1 MQPVDTNAIQTP
13 TSPLGNFPE
22 LANMY
27 RSNFQIIPS
36 QAQASSQAQADQ
48 TTVAN
53 QKAASSSSSNYQ
65 QIARSDGGFGFYD
78 PQGNEISASQYAA
91 ATGKAPTDVLKN
103 STNPIDIGYQKDFK
117 DLQDYIN
124 LKLQSSK
131 DTAAAQKAKAI
142 EQDVQKTTKI
152 NIAKMTPAQ
161 LISTFQSAYPTIYG
175 ANQGN
180 APGVQAGHTFIP
192 QATSSFVQNS
202 GSGGNFSL

>member
-1 MQPVDTNAIQTP
+1 MGPASAPQNIQTP

-22 LANMY
+22 LAQMY
-27 RSNFQIIPS
+27 QSSFQLPLSNAQTGS
-36 QAQASSQAQADQ
+36 QANADQ
-48 TTVAN
+48 ITVAN
-53 QKAASSSSSNYQ
+53 QKAAQSAGNYR
-65 QIARSDGGFGFYD
+65 QIPLPDGGFGFVD
-78 PQGNEISASQYAA
+78 PTGKEISASEYAA

-142 EQDVQKTTKI
+142 EADVQKSYKI

-161 LISTFQSAYPTIYG
+161 LIATFQSAYPTIYG
-175 ANQGN
+175 ANQNN
-180 APGVQAGHTFIP
+180 APGVPSGHTFIP
-192 QATSSFVQNS
+192 QATDSFVQNS
-202 GSGGNFSL
+202 GGGAFNL

>member
-1 MQPVDTNAIQTP
+1 MDPNAVQTP
-13 TSPLGNFPE
+13 ASPLGNFPE
-22 LANMY
+22 LAAMY
-27 RSNFQIIPS
+27 QSSFQAPLSNAITN
-36 QAQASSQAQADQ
+36 SQAQADQ
-48 TTVAN
+48 TTVSNAKSA
-53 QKAASSSSSNYQ
+53 QSASNYQ
-65 QIARSDGGFGFYD
+65 VLQRADGGYGFYD
-78 PQGNEISASQYAA
+78 PSGKEVTAAEYAA

-142 EQDVQKTTKI
+142 EQDVQKTHKI
-152 NIAKMTPAQ
+152 NIAKLTPAQ
-161 LISTFQSAYPTIYG
+161 LIQQFQSAYPTIYG

-192 QATSSFVQNS
+192 QATQSFVQNS
-202 GSGGNFSL
+202 GGGAFNL

>member
-1 MQPVDTNAIQTP
+1 LNPVDTNAIQTP

-27 RSNFQIIPS
+27 RSNFQSIPS
-36 QAQASSQAQADQ
+36 NAQTSAQAQADQ

-53 QKAASSSSSNYQ
+53 AKAAASQKASNYQ
-65 QIARSDGGFGFYD
+65 QIARPDGGFGFYD
-78 PQGNEISASQYAA
+78 PNGQEITAAQYAS
-91 ATGKAPTDVLKN
+91 ATGKAPGDVLKN

-131 DTAAAQKAKAI
+131 DTAAKQKATAI
-142 EQDVQKTTKI
+142 EQDVQKNYKI
-152 NIAKMTPAQ
+152 NISKMTPAQ
-161 LISTFQSAYPTIYG
+161 LIQQFQSAYPTVYG

-180 APGVQAGHTFIP
+180 APGVPSGHTFIP
-192 QATSSFVQNS
+192 QATNSFVQNS
-202 GSGGNFSL
+202 GGGAFNL